1 MYRKI
6 CPDCNFINASKT
18 KDDVKM
24 WRCGGCGKDLTDIKP
39 DIVFDEQEPVERY
52 MPETKEINGEWEE

>member
-18 KDDVKM
+18 KDDVQM

-39 DIVFDEQEPVERY
+39 NIVSDKKTSEKY
-52 MPETKEINGEWEE
+52 MPETKEMDGGQEE